1 MKLRKHAKVHI
12 GAIFWGLLITGLI
25 LTSIPQ
31 TVLADDDDM
40 VLDSETSLDFYLN
53 GIYYYDPGGSAASAL
68 LVVRVVAKALV
79 ELKRSKKPSNNT
91 ANMPCNCKRNTV
103 HPGR

>member
-40 VLDSETSLDFYLN
+40 VLDSETSLDFYL
-53 GIYYYDPGGSAASAL
+53 DRKS
-68 LVVRVVAKALV
+68 VV
-79 ELKRSKKPSNNT
+79 
-91 ANMPCNCKRNTV
+91 
-103 HPGR
+103 